1 MLCNTCGREN
11 PTDVIVCTNCEPQP
25 SSVQTQTPPPLTPTN
40 IAREGQSVS
49 YGSSSDSDKADTLLA
64 AFVGEKYD
72 SYYREKWFEDSEPR
86 LTVNHNGNSIHSFNF
101 AGFLFGAFWLCYR
114 KMYVLAFSVMIT
126 ITIIDL
132 MLMYILGM
140 ESYGALSTFLFI
152 GTWIVIS
159 GILGNYFYF
168 GAAVNAIKKTT
179 DTTTDLDKAKQQ
191 LTEKGGGS
199 WAGAISGGILLILI
213 SGALTYFF
221 APDWYWV
228 M

>member
-1 MLCNTCGREN
+1 MQ
-11 PTDVIVCTNCEPQP
+11 CTNCGQEN
-25 SSVQTQTPPPLTPTN
+25 SRDAQTCANCDQRLPNTQAQMPPPLTPVN
-40 IAREGQSVS
+40 IAKESQNIQNRSP
-49 YGSSSDSDKADTLLA
+49 SDADTADTLLA

-72 SYYREKWFEDSEPR
+72 SYYREKWFEGSDPR
-86 LTVNHNGNSIHSFNF
+86 LTVNDNGNSVHGFNF
-101 AGFLFGAFWLCYR
+101 AGFFFGAFWLCYR

-132 MLMYILGM
+132 ILMYTLGM

-168 GAAVNAIKKTT
+168 STAVNAIKKTT
-179 DTTTDLDKAKQQ
+179 DKTTDLDKARQQ

-213 SGALTYFF
+213 SAALTYFF
-221 APDWYWV
+221 APEWYWV